1 MVTKTFKFNNGDE
14 VIEKIT
20 GLKGIITGTCYYLTG
35 CNSYLLTVKPKD
47 EYSEPLNIWFD
58 EDRLDL
64 VNSNVVLLQ
73 DVRVEEN
80 GSVILP
86 EHYKYNLGSTGPNN
100 KHSR

>member
-47 EYSEPLNIWFD
+47 EFTEPLTLWYD
-58 EDRLDL
+58 EGRLEL
-64 VNSNVVLLQ
+64 VKSSKVLPE
-73 DVRVEEN
+73 DVQVEEN
-80 GSVILP
+80 GSDILP

-100 KHSR
+100 RHSR